1 MNNATQNIT
10 KVPENW
16 HDPNLLNS
24 TESPGKVRRMMMI
37 EENSSQP
44 LSIGEV
50 APEVKE
56 QKKCREDLCN
66 AMKNI
71 PAMAPE
77 DFRAEVERIK
87 AAYEAS
93 VAPPPEYAE
102 LLDKQFA
109 EAVKCA
115 GEKIREMEVRQEA
128 FEKLQSELQRLLT
141 DELVVK
147 SDLEKFDSDC
157 IKVLGAVP
165 SEFTEVSV
173 ALRERLAAEEA
184 LQAADTARAEA
195 LMEELKNLT
204 AAEDVAPLRE
214 RKSAI
219 DSEFK
224 TLQHLPQPVRKRF
237 QDVSHKASQKISR
250 FFEELDLARWE
261 SYTLKQDICGKIEE
275 MNSAENPDC
284 VKFAKELQELRER
297 WKTLGAVPKEKN
309 EEVNARFLE
318 ASRQLQH
325 KVDEF
330 FSNRRQERK
339 QAAADKLALIE
350 EAEKLASSTQW
361 NATAAAFKELQ
372 AKWKTVPRAGN
383 EENELY
389 RRFRA
394 AADTFFNAR
403 SAYFSEREKKFAAI
417 IQCKEALIAEAEA
430 LTQNDLRR
438 ARQLREDFR
447 NAGNAGKSENALYER
462 LKAALDKFFEA
473 RRAVFS
479 EKESESRNLIAE
491 LEQLS
496 SDPVANMGR
505 AREIRERLQ
514 ELDCRETAGAVKKA
528 SQAFDAALSESRKKE
543 TRAKGDLGR
552 EVARELA
559 LSVDKLLA
567 GESFGFNPPAAA
579 EVFPKLSSAVKLISA
594 AVEGDAKA
602 LEKLNRQI
610 AAARQE
616 HERICSELEKLSG
629 AQDAEA
635 DNLAA
640 ALQAAIMGNFA
651 KDEAR
656 AAAQAIDP
664 NKLASEYLNA
674 GILPSEE
681 LEASFSRFDA
691 AMSRI

>member
-1 MNNATQNIT
+1 MQCKIQP
-10 KVPENW
+10 KVPEELVNFQFFSF
-16 HDPNLLNS
+16 D
-24 TESPGKVRRMMMI
+24 ECPGKVRRKMMI

-56 QKKCREDLCN
+56 QKKCREDLCS

-77 DFRAEVERIK
+77 EFRAEVERIK

-115 GEKIREMEVRQEA
+115 EDKIREMELRHANYKRLET
-128 FEKLQSELQRLLT
+128 ELQRLLA

-147 SDLEKFDSDC
+147 SDLEKFDAEC
-157 IKVLGAVP
+157 CKLVGAVP
-165 SEFTEVSV
+165 AGFTELSA

-219 DSEFK
+219 DAEFK
-224 TLQHLPQPVRKRF
+224 ELAHLPQPVRKRF
-237 QDVSHKASQKISR
+237 QEISHKASQKISQ

-275 MNSAENPDC
+275 MNNAENPDC

-297 WKTLGAVPKEKN
+297 WKSLGAVPKEKN
-309 EEVNARFLE
+309 EEINARFLD
-318 ASRQLQH
+318 ASRQLQR

-339 QAAADKLALIE
+339 QAAADKLALIG
-350 EAEKLASSTQW
+350 EAEKLISSTQW

-372 AKWKTVPRAGN
+372 AKWKTIPRAGN

-389 RRFRA
+389 LRFRA

-403 SAYFSEREKKFAAI
+403 SAYFAEREKKIAAI
-417 IQCKEALIAEAEA
+417 IEAKEALIAEAEA
-430 LTQNDLRR
+430 LTQGDLRR

-462 LKAALDKFFEA
+462 LKAALDKFFDT
-473 RRAVFS
+473 RRALFT
-479 EKESESRNLIAE
+479 EKETESRSLIAE

-496 SDPVANMGR
+496 SDPAANMGR
-505 AREIRERLQ
+505 AREIKERLQ
-514 ELDCRETAGAVKKA
+514 ELDCRETAGAVRKA
-528 SQAFDAALSESRKKE
+528 SQAFDAALAESRKKE

-559 LSVDKLLA
+559 LAVDKLLA
-567 GESFGFNPPAAA
+567 GEKFEFAPPAAA
-579 EVFPKLSSAVKLISA
+579 EVFPKLSSAAKLIA
-594 AVEGDAKA
+594 AALGGDARA

-616 HERICSELEKLSG
+616 HERICGELEKLSG
-629 AQDAEA
+629 AQESEA

-681 LEASFSRFDA
+681 LEASYSRFDA
-691 AMSRI
+691 AMSRV

>member
-1 MNNATQNIT
+1 MQCKIQP
-10 KVPENW
+10 KVPEELVNFQFFSF
-16 HDPNLLNS
+16 D
-24 TESPGKVRRMMMI
+24 ECPGKVRRKMMI

-56 QKKCREDLCN
+56 QKKCREDLCS

-77 DFRAEVERIK
+77 EFRAEVERIK

-115 GEKIREMEVRQEA
+115 EDKIREMELRHANYKRLEA
-128 FEKLQSELQRLLT
+128 ELQRLLA

-147 SDLEKFDSDC
+147 SDLEKFDAEC
-157 IKVLGAVP
+157 CKLLGAVP
-165 SEFTEVSV
+165 AGFTELSA

-219 DSEFK
+219 DAEFK
-224 TLQHLPQPVRKRF
+224 ELAHLPQPVRKRF
-237 QDVSHKASQKISR
+237 QEISHKASQKISQ

-275 MNSAENPDC
+275 MNNAENPDC

-297 WKTLGAVPKEKN
+297 WKSLGAVPKEKN
-309 EEVNARFLE
+309 EEINARFLD
-318 ASRQLQH
+318 ASRQLQR

-339 QAAADKLALIE
+339 QAAADKLALIG
-350 EAEKLASSTQW
+350 EAEKLVSSTQW

-372 AKWKTVPRAGN
+372 AKWKTIPRAGN

-389 RRFRA
+389 LRFRA

-403 SAYFSEREKKFAAI
+403 SAYFAEREKKIAAI
-417 IQCKEALIAEAEA
+417 IEAKEALIAEAEA
-430 LTQNDLRR
+430 LTQGDLRR

-462 LKAALDKFFEA
+462 LKAALDKFFDT
-473 RRAVFS
+473 RRALFT
-479 EKESESRNLIAE
+479 EKETESRSLIAE
-491 LEQLS
+491 LEQLA
-496 SDPVANMGR
+496 SDPAANMGR
-505 AREIRERLQ
+505 AREIKERLQ
-514 ELDCRETAGAVKKA
+514 ELDCRETAGAVRKA
-528 SQAFDAALSESRKKE
+528 SQAFDAALAESRKKE

-559 LSVDKLLA
+559 LAVDKLLA
-567 GESFGFNPPAAA
+567 GEKFEFAPPAAA
-579 EVFPKLSSAVKLISA
+579 EVFPKLSSAAKLIA
-594 AVEGDAKA
+594 AALGGDAKA

-616 HERICSELEKLSG
+616 HERICGELEKLSG
-629 AQDAEA
+629 AQESEA

-681 LEASFSRFDA
+681 LEASYSRFDA
-691 AMSRI
+691 AMSRV

>member
-1 MNNATQNIT
+1 MQCKIQP
-10 KVPENW
+10 KVPEELVNFQFFSF
-16 HDPNLLNS
+16 D
-24 TESPGKVRRMMMI
+24 ECPGKVRRKMMI

-56 QKKCREDLCN
+56 QKKCREDLCS

-77 DFRAEVERIK
+77 EFRAEVERIK

-115 GEKIREMEVRQEA
+115 EDKIREMELRHANYKRLET
-128 FEKLQSELQRLLT
+128 ELQRLLA

-147 SDLEKFDSDC
+147 SDLEKFDAEC
-157 IKVLGAVP
+157 CKLLGAVP
-165 SEFTEVSV
+165 AGFTELSA

-204 AAEDVAPLRE
+204 ATEDVAPLRE

-219 DSEFK
+219 DAEFK
-224 TLQHLPQPVRKRF
+224 ELAHLPQPVRKRF
-237 QDVSHKASQKISR
+237 QEISHKASQKISQ

-275 MNSAENPDC
+275 MNNAENPDC

-297 WKTLGAVPKEKN
+297 WKSLGAVPKEKN
-309 EEVNARFLE
+309 EEINARFLD
-318 ASRQLQH
+318 ASRQLQR

-339 QAAADKLALIE
+339 QAAADKLALIG
-350 EAEKLASSTQW
+350 EAEKLVSSTQW

-372 AKWKTVPRAGN
+372 AKWKTIPRAGN

-389 RRFRA
+389 LRFRA

-403 SAYFSEREKKFAAI
+403 SAYFAEREKKIAAI
-417 IQCKEALIAEAEA
+417 IEAKEALIAEAEA
-430 LTQNDLRR
+430 LTQGDLRR

-462 LKAALDKFFEA
+462 LKAALDKFFDT
-473 RRAVFS
+473 RRALFT
-479 EKESESRNLIAE
+479 EKETESRSLIAE
-491 LEQLS
+491 LEQLA
-496 SDPVANMGR
+496 SDPAANMGR
-505 AREIRERLQ
+505 AREIKERLQ
-514 ELDCRETAGAVKKA
+514 ELDCRETAGAVRKA
-528 SQAFDAALSESRKKE
+528 SQAFDAALAESRKKE

-559 LSVDKLLA
+559 LAVDKLLA
-567 GESFGFNPPAAA
+567 GEKFEFAPPAAA
-579 EVFPKLSSAVKLISA
+579 EVFPKMSSAAKLIA
-594 AVEGDAKA
+594 AALGGDAKA

-616 HERICSELEKLSG
+616 HERICGELEKLSG
-629 AQDAEA
+629 AQESEA

-681 LEASFSRFDA
+681 LEASYSRFDA
-691 AMSRI
+691 AMSRV

>member
-1 MNNATQNIT
+1 MQCKIQP
-10 KVPENW
+10 KVPEELVNFQFFSF
-16 HDPNLLNS
+16 D
-24 TESPGKVRRMMMI
+24 ECPGKVRRKMMI

-56 QKKCREDLCN
+56 QKKCREDLCS

-77 DFRAEVERIK
+77 EFRAEVERIK

-115 GEKIREMEVRQEA
+115 EDKIREMELRHANYKRLET
-128 FEKLQSELQRLLT
+128 ELQRLLA

-147 SDLEKFDSDC
+147 SDLEKFDAEC
-157 IKVLGAVP
+157 CKLLGAVP
-165 SEFTEVSV
+165 AGFTELSA

-219 DSEFK
+219 DAEFK
-224 TLQHLPQPVRKRF
+224 ELAHLPQPVRKRF
-237 QDVSHKASQKISR
+237 QEISHKASQKISQ

-275 MNSAENPDC
+275 MNNAENPDC

-297 WKTLGAVPKEKN
+297 WKSLGAVPKEKN
-309 EEVNARFLE
+309 EEINARFLD
-318 ASRQLQH
+318 ASRQLQR

-339 QAAADKLALIE
+339 QAAADKLALIG
-350 EAEKLASSTQW
+350 EAEKLISSTQW

-372 AKWKTVPRAGN
+372 AKWKTIPRAGN

-389 RRFRA
+389 LRFRA

-403 SAYFSEREKKFAAI
+403 SAYFAEREKKIAAI
-417 IQCKEALIAEAEA
+417 IEAKEALIAEAEA
-430 LTQNDLRR
+430 LTQGDLRR

-462 LKAALDKFFEA
+462 LKAALDKFFDT
-473 RRAVFS
+473 RRALFT
-479 EKESESRNLIAE
+479 EKETESRSLIAE
-491 LEQLS
+491 LEQLA
-496 SDPVANMGR
+496 SDPAANMGR
-505 AREIRERLQ
+505 AREIKERLQ
-514 ELDCRETAGAVKKA
+514 ELDCRETAGAVRKA
-528 SQAFDAALSESRKKE
+528 SQAFDAALAESRKKE

-559 LSVDKLLA
+559 LAVDKLLA
-567 GESFGFNPPAAA
+567 GEKFEFAPPAAA
-579 EVFPKLSSAVKLISA
+579 EVFPKLSSAAKLIA
-594 AVEGDAKA
+594 AALGGDARA

-616 HERICSELEKLSG
+616 HERICGELEKLSG
-629 AQDAEA
+629 AQESEA

-656 AAAQAIDP
+656 AAAQTIDP

-681 LEASFSRFDA
+681 LEASYSRFDA
-691 AMSRI
+691 AMSRV

>member
-1 MNNATQNIT
+1 MQCKIQP
-10 KVPENW
+10 KVPEELVNFQFFSF
-16 HDPNLLNS
+16 D
-24 TESPGKVRRMMMI
+24 ECPGKVRRKMMI

-56 QKKCREDLCN
+56 QKKCREDLCS

-77 DFRAEVERIK
+77 EFRAEVERIK

-115 GEKIREMEVRQEA
+115 EDKIREMELRHANYKRLET
-128 FEKLQSELQRLLT
+128 ELQRLLA

-147 SDLEKFDSDC
+147 SDLEKFDADC
-157 IKVLGAVP
+157 CKLLGAVP
-165 SEFTEVSV
+165 AGFTELSA

-219 DSEFK
+219 DAEFK
-224 TLQHLPQPVRKRF
+224 ELAHLPQPVRKRF
-237 QDVSHKASQKISR
+237 QEISHKASQKISQ

-275 MNSAENPDC
+275 MNNAENPDC

-297 WKTLGAVPKEKN
+297 WKSLGAVPKEKN
-309 EEVNARFLE
+309 EEINARFLD
-318 ASRQLQH
+318 ASRQLQR

-339 QAAADKLALIE
+339 QAAADKQALIG
-350 EAEKLASSTQW
+350 EAEKLVSSTQW

-372 AKWKTVPRAGN
+372 AKWKTIPRAGN

-389 RRFRA
+389 LRFRA

-403 SAYFSEREKKFAAI
+403 SAYFAEREKKIAAI
-417 IQCKEALIAEAEA
+417 IEAKEALIAEAEA
-430 LTQNDLRR
+430 LTQGDLRR

-462 LKAALDKFFEA
+462 LKAALDKFFDT
-473 RRAVFS
+473 RRALFT
-479 EKESESRNLIAE
+479 EKETESRSLIAE
-491 LEQLS
+491 LEQLA
-496 SDPVANMGR
+496 SDPAANMGR
-505 AREIRERLQ
+505 AREIKERLQ
-514 ELDCRETAGAVKKA
+514 ELDCRETAGAVRKA
-528 SQAFDAALSESRKKE
+528 SQAFDAALAESRKKE

-559 LSVDKLLA
+559 LAVDKLLA
-567 GESFGFNPPAAA
+567 GEKFEFAPPAAA
-579 EVFPKLSSAVKLISA
+579 EVFPKLSSAAKLIA
-594 AVEGDAKA
+594 AALGGDARA

-616 HERICSELEKLSG
+616 HERICGELEKLSG
-629 AQDAEA
+629 AQESEA

-681 LEASFSRFDA
+681 LEASYSRFDA
-691 AMSRI
+691 AMSRV

>member
-1 MNNATQNIT
+1 MQCKIQP
-10 KVPENW
+10 KVPEELVNFQFFSF
-16 HDPNLLNS
+16 D
-24 TESPGKVRRMMMI
+24 ECPGKVRRKMMI

-56 QKKCREDLCN
+56 QKKCREDLCS

-77 DFRAEVERIK
+77 EFRAEVERIK

-115 GEKIREMEVRQEA
+115 EDKIREMELRHANYKRLET
-128 FEKLQSELQRLLT
+128 ELQRLLA

-147 SDLEKFDSDC
+147 SDLEKFDADC
-157 IKVLGAVP
+157 CKLLGAVP
-165 SEFTEVSV
+165 AGFTELSA

-219 DSEFK
+219 DAEFK
-224 TLQHLPQPVRKRF
+224 ELAHLPQPVRKRF
-237 QDVSHKASQKISR
+237 QEISHKASQKISQ

-275 MNSAENPDC
+275 MNNAENPDC

-297 WKTLGAVPKEKN
+297 WKSLGAVPKEKN
-309 EEVNARFLE
+309 EEINARFLD
-318 ASRQLQH
+318 ASRQLQR

-339 QAAADKLALIE
+339 QAAADKQALIG
-350 EAEKLASSTQW
+350 EAEKLVSSTQW

-372 AKWKTVPRAGN
+372 AKWKTIPRAGN

-389 RRFRA
+389 LRFRA

-403 SAYFSEREKKFAAI
+403 SAYFAEREKKIAAI
-417 IQCKEALIAEAEA
+417 IEAKEALIAEAEA
-430 LTQNDLRR
+430 LTQGDLRR

-462 LKAALDKFFEA
+462 LKAALDKFFDT
-473 RRAVFS
+473 RRALFT
-479 EKESESRNLIAE
+479 EKETESRSLIAE
-491 LEQLS
+491 LEQLA
-496 SDPVANMGR
+496 SDPAANMGR
-505 AREIRERLQ
+505 AREIKERLQ
-514 ELDCRETAGAVKKA
+514 ELDCRETAGAVRKA
-528 SQAFDAALSESRKKE
+528 SQAFDAALAESRKKE

-559 LSVDKLLA
+559 LAVDKLLA
-567 GESFGFNPPAAA
+567 GEKFEFAPPAAA
-579 EVFPKLSSAVKLISA
+579 EVFPKLSSAAKLIA
-594 AVEGDAKA
+594 AALGGDARA

-616 HERICSELEKLSG
+616 HERICGELEKLSG
-629 AQDAEA
+629 AQESEA

-640 ALQAAIMGNFA
+640 AVQAAIMGNFA

-681 LEASFSRFDA
+681 LEASYSRFDA
-691 AMSRI
+691 AMSRV

>member
-1 MNNATQNIT
+1 MQCKIQP
-10 KVPENW
+10 KVPEELVNFQFFSF
-16 HDPNLLNS
+16 D
-24 TESPGKVRRMMMI
+24 ECPGKVRRKMMI

-56 QKKCREDLCN
+56 QKKCREDLCS

-77 DFRAEVERIK
+77 EFRAEVERIK

-115 GEKIREMEVRQEA
+115 EDKIREMELRHANYKRLEA
-128 FEKLQSELQRLLT
+128 ELQRLLA

-147 SDLEKFDSDC
+147 SDLEKFDAEC
-157 IKVLGAVP
+157 CKLLGAVP
-165 SEFTEVSV
+165 AGFTELSA

-219 DSEFK
+219 DAEFK
-224 TLQHLPQPVRKRF
+224 ELAHLPQPVRKRF
-237 QDVSHKASQKISR
+237 QEISHKASQKISQ

-275 MNSAENPDC
+275 MNNAENPDC

-297 WKTLGAVPKEKN
+297 WKSLGAVPKEKN
-309 EEVNARFLE
+309 EEINARFLD
-318 ASRQLQH
+318 ASRQLQR

-339 QAAADKLALIE
+339 QAAADKLALIG
-350 EAEKLASSTQW
+350 EAEKLISSTQW

-372 AKWKTVPRAGN
+372 AKWKTIPRAGN

-389 RRFRA
+389 LRFRA

-403 SAYFSEREKKFAAI
+403 SAYFAEREKKIAAI
-417 IQCKEALIAEAEA
+417 IEAKEALIAEAEA
-430 LTQNDLRR
+430 LTQGDLRR

-462 LKAALDKFFEA
+462 LKAALDKFFDT
-473 RRAVFS
+473 RRALFT
-479 EKESESRNLIAE
+479 EKETESRSLIAE
-491 LEQLS
+491 LEQLA
-496 SDPVANMGR
+496 SDPAANMGR
-505 AREIRERLQ
+505 AREIKERLQ
-514 ELDCRETAGAVKKA
+514 ELDCRETAGAVRKA
-528 SQAFDAALSESRKKE
+528 SQAFDAALAESRKKE

-559 LSVDKLLA
+559 LAVDKLLA
-567 GESFGFNPPAAA
+567 GEKFEFAPPAAA
-579 EVFPKLSSAVKLISA
+579 EVFPKLSSAAKLIA
-594 AVEGDAKA
+594 AALGGDAKA

-616 HERICSELEKLSG
+616 HERICGELEKLSG
-629 AQDAEA
+629 AQESEA

-681 LEASFSRFDA
+681 LEASYSRFDA
-691 AMSRI
+691 AMSRV

>member
-1 MNNATQNIT
+1 
-10 KVPENW
+10 
-16 HDPNLLNS
+16 
-24 TESPGKVRRMMMI
+24 MI

-56 QKKCREDLCN
+56 QKKCREDLCS

-77 DFRAEVERIK
+77 EFRAEVERIK
-87 AAYEAS
+87 NAYEAS

-115 GEKIREMEVRQEA
+115 EDKIREMELRHANYKRLET
-128 FEKLQSELQRLLT
+128 ELQRLLA

-147 SDLEKFDSDC
+147 SDLEKFDAEC
-157 IKVLGAVP
+157 CKLLGAVP
-165 SEFTEVSV
+165 AGFTELSA

-184 LQAADTARAEA
+184 LQAADTVRAEA

-219 DSEFK
+219 DAEFK
-224 TLQHLPQPVRKRF
+224 ELAHLPQPVRKRF
-237 QDVSHKASQKISR
+237 QEISHKASQKISQ

-275 MNSAENPDC
+275 MNNAENPDC

-297 WKTLGAVPKEKN
+297 WKSLGAVPKEKN
-309 EEVNARFLE
+309 EEINARFLD
-318 ASRQLQH
+318 ASRQLQR

-339 QAAADKLALIE
+339 QAAADKLALIG
-350 EAEKLASSTQW
+350 EAEKLISSTQW

-372 AKWKTVPRAGN
+372 AKWKTIPRAGN

-389 RRFRA
+389 LRFRA

-403 SAYFSEREKKFAAI
+403 SAYFAEREKKIAAI
-417 IQCKEALIAEAEA
+417 IEAKEALIAEAEA
-430 LTQNDLRR
+430 LTQGDLRR

-462 LKAALDKFFEA
+462 LKAALDKFFDT
-473 RRAVFS
+473 RRALFT
-479 EKESESRNLIAE
+479 EKETESRSLIAE
-491 LEQLS
+491 LEQLA
-496 SDPVANMGR
+496 SDPAANMGR
-505 AREIRERLQ
+505 AREIKERLQ
-514 ELDCRETAGAVKKA
+514 ELDCRETAGAVRKA
-528 SQAFDAALSESRKKE
+528 SQAFDAALAESRKKE

-559 LSVDKLLA
+559 LAVDKLLA
-567 GESFGFNPPAAA
+567 GEKFEFAPPAAA
-579 EVFPKLSSAVKLISA
+579 EVFPKLSSAAKLIA
-594 AVEGDAKA
+594 AALGGDARA

-616 HERICSELEKLSG
+616 HERICGELEKLSG
-629 AQDAEA
+629 AQESEA

-681 LEASFSRFDA
+681 LEASYSRFDA
-691 AMSRI
+691 AMSRV

>member
-1 MNNATQNIT
+1 MQCKIQP
-10 KVPENW
+10 KVPEELVNFQFFSF
-16 HDPNLLNS
+16 D
-24 TESPGKVRRMMMI
+24 ECPGKVRRKMMI

-56 QKKCREDLCN
+56 QKKCREDLCS

-77 DFRAEVERIK
+77 EFRAEVERIK

-115 GEKIREMEVRQEA
+115 EDKIREMELRHANYKRLET
-128 FEKLQSELQRLLT
+128 ELQRLLA

-147 SDLEKFDSDC
+147 SDLEKFDAEC
-157 IKVLGAVP
+157 CKLLGAVP
-165 SEFTEVSV
+165 AGFTELSA

-219 DSEFK
+219 DAEFK
-224 TLQHLPQPVRKRF
+224 ELAHLPQPVRKRF
-237 QDVSHKASQKISR
+237 QEISHKASQKISQ

-275 MNSAENPDC
+275 MNNAENPDC

-297 WKTLGAVPKEKN
+297 WKSLGAVPKEKN
-309 EEVNARFLE
+309 EEINARFLD
-318 ASRQLQH
+318 ASRQLQR

-339 QAAADKLALIE
+339 QAAADKLALIG
-350 EAEKLASSTQW
+350 EAEKLISSTQW

-372 AKWKTVPRAGN
+372 AKWKTIPRAGN

-389 RRFRA
+389 LRFRA

-403 SAYFSEREKKFAAI
+403 SAYFAEREKKIAAI
-417 IQCKEALIAEAEA
+417 IEAKEALIAEAEA
-430 LTQNDLRR
+430 LTQGDLRR

-462 LKAALDKFFEA
+462 LKAALDKFFDT
-473 RRAVFS
+473 RRALFT
-479 EKESESRNLIAE
+479 EKETESRSLIAE
-491 LEQLS
+491 LEQLA
-496 SDPVANMGR
+496 SDPAANMGR
-505 AREIRERLQ
+505 AREIKERLQ
-514 ELDCRETAGAVKKA
+514 KLDCRETAGAVRKA
-528 SQAFDAALSESRKKE
+528 SQAFDAALAESRKKE

-559 LSVDKLLA
+559 LAVDKLLA
-567 GESFGFNPPAAA
+567 GEKFEFVPPAAA
-579 EVFPKLSSAVKLISA
+579 EVFPKMSSAAKLIA
-594 AVEGDAKA
+594 TALGGDARA

-616 HERICSELEKLSG
+616 HERICGELEKLSG
-629 AQDAEA
+629 AQESEA

-681 LEASFSRFDA
+681 LEASYSRFDA
-691 AMSRI
+691 AMSRV

>member
-1 MNNATQNIT
+1 MQCKIQP
-10 KVPENW
+10 KVPEELVNFQFFSF
-16 HDPNLLNS
+16 D
-24 TESPGKVRRMMMI
+24 ECPGKVRRKMMI

-56 QKKCREDLCN
+56 QKKCREDLCS

-77 DFRAEVERIK
+77 EFRAEVERIK

-115 GEKIREMEVRQEA
+115 EDKIREMELRHANYKRLET
-128 FEKLQSELQRLLT
+128 ELQRLLA

-147 SDLEKFDSDC
+147 SDLEKFDAEC
-157 IKVLGAVP
+157 CKLLGAVP
-165 SEFTEVSV
+165 AGFTELSA

-219 DSEFK
+219 DAEFK
-224 TLQHLPQPVRKRF
+224 ELAHLPQPVRKRF
-237 QDVSHKASQKISR
+237 QEISHKASQKISQ

-275 MNSAENPDC
+275 MNNAENPDC

-297 WKTLGAVPKEKN
+297 WKSLGAVPKEKN
-309 EEVNARFLE
+309 EEINARFLD
-318 ASRQLQH
+318 ASRQLQR

-339 QAAADKLALIE
+339 QAAADKLALIG
-350 EAEKLASSTQW
+350 EAEKLISSTQW

-372 AKWKTVPRAGN
+372 AKWKTIPRAGN

-389 RRFRA
+389 LRFRA

-403 SAYFSEREKKFAAI
+403 SAYFAEREKKIAAI
-417 IQCKEALIAEAEA
+417 IEAKEALIAEAEA
-430 LTQNDLRR
+430 LTQGDLRR

-462 LKAALDKFFEA
+462 LKAALDKFFDT
-473 RRAVFS
+473 RRALFT
-479 EKESESRNLIAE
+479 EKETESRSLIAE

-496 SDPVANMGR
+496 SDPAANMGR
-505 AREIRERLQ
+505 AREIKERLQ
-514 ELDCRETAGAVKKA
+514 ELDCRETAGAVRKA
-528 SQAFDAALSESRKKE
+528 SQAFDAALAESRKKE

-559 LSVDKLLA
+559 LAVDKLLA
-567 GESFGFNPPAAA
+567 GEKFEFAPPAAA
-579 EVFPKLSSAVKLISA
+579 EVFPKLSSAAKLIA
-594 AVEGDAKA
+594 AALGGDARA

-616 HERICSELEKLSG
+616 HERICGELEKLSG
-629 AQDAEA
+629 AQESEA

-681 LEASFSRFDA
+681 LEASYSRFDA
-691 AMSRI
+691 AMSRV